1 MNFLVG
7 TNAGVFLGESGQP
20 TVGIEGRGVRQL
32 VKSNG
37 RVYAAATD
45 GVYASTDEGRSWT
58 HLGLD
63 AGEVW
68 SVLAA
73 PDDDGT
79 LFAST
84 QPAHLFKSDDHGAAW
99 HEVAAFL
106 DVPGSERWCVPDNPI
121 GARAITIAADPF
133 NTRRY
138 WVGVEVGGVLATAD
152 GGAHWSVTEPCGNAD
167 VHMLVPH
174 PQRSGVL
181 FATMGAGRM
190 DTSPGEPLVPGPY
203 RSDDGG
209 ETWRY
214 LGTKLQPR
222 YARVLSLES
231 GPHPALTVPA
241 MPNFRSSARDPG
253 GAQAMLFR
261 SDDDGETW
269 RSLGDAA
276 HSPSDVRLTAVTPDP
291 HETGSV
297 LVGTESGEL
306 WHVTADARW
315 DRLCAGL
322 PPVQAVL
329 TSG

>member
-20 TVGIEGRGVRQL
+20 AVGIDGRGVRQF
-32 VKSNG
+32 VKADG
-37 RVYAAATD
+37 HVFAAGAD
-45 GVYASTDEGRSWT
+45 GVYGSTDDGRSWGR
-58 HLGLD
+58 LGVD

-68 SVLAA
+68 SVLVA

-84 QPAHLFKSDDHGAAW
+84 QPAHLFRSGDRGATW
-99 HEVAAFL
+99 HEVTTFL
-106 DVPGSERWCVPDNPI
+106 EVPGSERWCVPNNPI

-133 NTRRY
+133 NARRY

-152 GGAHWSVTEPCGNAD
+152 DGTHWSVTEPCGNAD

-181 FATMGAGRM
+181 FATMGAGRL
-190 DTSPGEPLVPGPY
+190 DTSPGEALVPGPY
-203 RSDDGG
+203 RSDDAGN
-209 ETWRY
+209 TWRY
-214 LGTKLQPR
+214 LGAELQPR
-222 YARVLSLES
+222 YARVVCVDPRP
-231 GPHPALTVPA
+231 PHVLTVPTI
-241 MPNFRSSARDPG
+241 PNFRSSARDAG

-261 SDDDGETW
+261 SEDGGETW

-276 HSPSDVRLTAVTPDP
+276 HSPSNVRLTAVAPDP
-291 HETGSV
+291 HEAGAV
-297 LVGTESGEL
+297 LVGTEAGEV
-306 WHVTADARW
+306 WHVSAEARW
-315 DRLCAGL
+315 DRLCDGL

-329 TSG
+329 TNG

>member
-1 MNFLVG
+1 MHFLVG

-20 TVGIEGRGVRQL
+20 SVGIDRRGIRQF
-32 VKSNG
+32 VKADG
-37 RVYAAATD
+37 HVLAAGAD
-45 GVYASTDEGRSWT
+45 GVYASTDDGRSWRRM
-58 HLGLD
+58 GVD

-73 PDDDGT
+73 SDDSGT

-84 QPAHLFKSDDHGAAW
+84 QPAHLFRSDDAGATW
-99 HEVAAFL
+99 HEVTSFL
-106 DVPGSERWCVPDNPI
+106 EVPGAERWCVPDNPI
-121 GARAITIAADPF
+121 GARALTIAADPF
-133 NTRRY
+133 HARRF

-152 GGAHWSVTEPCGNAD
+152 DGAHWSVTEPCGNAD

-174 PQRSGVL
+174 PQRPGVL
-181 FATMGAGRM
+181 FATMGAGRL
-190 DTSPGEPLVPGPY
+190 DSGPSEPVMPGPY

-214 LGTKLQPR
+214 LGTELQPR
-222 YARVLSLES
+222 YARVLCVDPRS
-231 GPHPALTVPA
+231 PNVLTVPA

-253 GAQAMLFR
+253 GARAMLFR

-276 HSPSDVRLTAVTPDP
+276 HAPSDVRLTAVTPDP
-291 HETGSV
+291 VEVGSV
-297 LVGTESGEL
+297 LVGTESGEV
-306 WHVTADARW
+306 WHVSADARW

-329 TSG
+329 ASS